1 MRGWEVSISVDDLIL
16 VGFQVVTVGIVGGS
30 DLVKITEQLGKTG
43 TYFFFLLDFRDTL
56 ASCLFTISKFQ
67 FTIN

>member
-1 MRGWEVSISVDDLIL
+1 MRGWEVNISVDDLIL

-43 TYFFFLLDFRDTL
+43 IYFFFF
-56 ASCLFTISKFQ
+56 
-67 FTIN
+67 